1 MGKSTEFRKHCT
13 VGEYSFDLCV
23 NRDVVLDTLRVN
35 EKFWTAMNK
44 ATKDKKG
51 VEDVDLDDINEVIK
65 IMAINDEMEEETPA
79 VVSYILPKMLA
90 LADDETNPDELI
102 KYCEENEVDDL
113 FFEEV
118 IKFMMLGFTKGKAE
132 KKPKVNVNF
141 S

>member
-1 MGKSTEFRKHCT
+1 
-13 VGEYSFDLCV
+13 
-23 NRDVVLDTLRVN
+23 
-35 EKFWTAMNK
+35 
-44 ATKDKKG
+44 
-51 VEDVDLDDINEVIK
+51 
-65 IMAINDEMEEETPA
+65 
-79 VVSYILPKMLA
+79 MLA